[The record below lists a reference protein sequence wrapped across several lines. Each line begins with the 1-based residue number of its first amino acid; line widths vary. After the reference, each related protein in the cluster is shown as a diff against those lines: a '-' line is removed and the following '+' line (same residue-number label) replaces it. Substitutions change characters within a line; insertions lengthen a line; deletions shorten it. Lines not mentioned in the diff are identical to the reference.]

1 VRPAIWSR
9 GFAAAALCLFA
20 SCSFFS
26 RQPPLPRRAA
36 IEPTGSGEKFSM
48 FVQSADIIYFPSESI
63 ALDSRSEAAWK
74 LLDALRRN
82 SSSFALGWDLAASD
96 GDHRDFLAEAGKAGA
111 EILALRAS
119 SAPTLERSFGE
130 FEPPPGD
137 FERFSRRLASRDFS
151 EARMR
156 SAYETTLLAEQFAAA
171 KIVARFRE
179 HRGEK
184 ILVFLR
190 RDHLGREHGVP
201 FFVAQKTKARQLI
214 LNPQRHRQPAPGLL
228 ARN

>member
-1 VRPAIWSR
+1 MPAIWAR
-9 GFAAAALCLFA
+9 GFAGAALCLLT
-20 SCSFFS
+20 SCSFFPHP
-26 RQPPLPRRAA
+26 PPLPRRAA
-36 IEPTGSGEKFSM
+36 IEPTGSGEKFSTL
-48 FVQSADIIYFPSESI
+48 VQSADIIYFPSESI

-74 LLDALRRN
+74 LLDALRRDAP
-82 SSSFALGWDLAASD
+82 SFAVGWDLVAND

-119 SAPTLERSFGE
+119 GPATAEDSA

-137 FERFSRRLASRDFS
+137 FERFSRRFSSRDLN

-156 SAYETTLLAEQFAAA
+156 RAYETTLQAEQFAAA

-179 HRGEK
+179 HRGGK
-184 ILVFLR
+184 ILVFMR
-190 RDHLGREHGVP
+190 RDHLGRDHGVP

-214 LNPQRHRQPAPGLL
+214 LNPQRHSQPGPGLL
-228 ARN
+228 AGN